1 MQRVDLHCTIEIN
14 GESDESDDDEAAG
27 AMLSVPAMSAEMC
40 MPTGTVDKGSLKKKF
55 KLVLFK
61 VMFNNS
67 GGKVSCK

>member
-1 MQRVDLHCTIEIN
+1 
-14 GESDESDDDEAAG
+14 
-27 AMLSVPAMSAEMC
+27 MSAEMC

-55 KLVLFK
+55 KLVLFR